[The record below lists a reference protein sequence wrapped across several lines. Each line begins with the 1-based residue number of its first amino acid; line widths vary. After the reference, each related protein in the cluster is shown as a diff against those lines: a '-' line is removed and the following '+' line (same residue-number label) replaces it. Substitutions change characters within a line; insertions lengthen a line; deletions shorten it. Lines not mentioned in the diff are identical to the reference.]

1 MALIRHNSVLE
12 LRPFG
17 FNNLGATCYF
27 NAVLQSLL
35 SCTSFIH
42 YLLKNKKNPEYNENP
57 VTRKL
62 IELVDMA
69 LNMRGGDMSSNSI
82 SQMSSTIWNEMIKF
96 LCKKNNMKSN
106 NFMNGQQCAGDG
118 FHCLIDSLENFE
130 DIQDIFRHR
139 YKTMVYC
146 IDCDKCVS
154 DVNSTNFVFKVPPNL
169 QNEQLDRFKKYD
181 KSIDEKYENKQE
193 HTQENTKDAKKGSIT
208 NKSEMNKFL
217 ARQYGYVDKFFKCP
231 KCTRLGEKYRIDHLV
246 MSPEILVVLSKKY
259 VAYNKL
265 DVYTEFPKTME
276 FNGKNNII
284 LKYEA
289 VSQIEHIGNLN
300 SGHYWAISRRHD
312 GWYSLNDNQ
321 FTKYE
326 FNPTKNTYIVF
337 YHLM

>member
-1 MALIRHNSVLE
+1 
-12 LRPFG
+12 
-17 FNNLGATCYF
+17 
-27 NAVLQSLL
+27 
-35 SCTSFIH
+35 
-42 YLLKNKKNPEYNENP
+42 
-57 VTRKL
+57 
-62 IELVDMA
+62 
-69 LNMRGGDMSSNSI
+69 
-82 SQMSSTIWNEMIKF
+82 
-96 LCKKNNMKSN
+96 
-106 NFMNGQQCAGDG
+106 
-118 FHCLIDSLENFE
+118 
-130 DIQDIFRHR
+130 
-139 YKTMVYC
+139 
-146 IDCDKCVS
+146 
-154 DVNSTNFVFKVPPNL
+154 
-169 QNEQLDRFKKYD
+169 
-181 KSIDEKYENKQE
+181 
-193 HTQENTKDAKKGSIT
+193 
-208 NKSEMNKFL
+208 MNKFL

-300 SGHYWAISRRHD
+300 SGHYWAISRRPD
-312 GWYSLNDNQ
+312 GWSSLNDNQ